1 MNAPLPRPAPG
12 SRVPPHDLETEKALL
27 GALMIN
33 QAAIYD
39 AADVVHVDSFYAGK
53 HRSIFDAILSLYA
66 KGEPIDIV
74 TVASK
79 LDERKQ
85 LQDTGGRAYLSE
97 LAGSAASPGSAAHYA
112 QVVQTKFML
121 RMLLDAGARIGE
133 LGFAEDREIEQ
144 VLDEAQQAVFAI
156 SNSSTM
162 RNFTAIKEELTE
174 AWERLE
180 SLQKHEGAMRG
191 VPTGFPAL
199 DNMLSGL
206 QKSDLVILA
215 ARPSMGKTAL
225 ALDIARQTATKHST
239 PVGVFSLEMSSQQLV
254 DRMLAAQA
262 GVNSWR
268 LRTGKISKDDEYERL
283 QEAIADLSEA
293 PIFIDDKAGN
303 TVLAMRSTARRMKME
318 KGLGLV
324 IVDYLQLITPTIM
337 GANVSTVQ
345 QVTEISRALK
355 QMARELEVPVLALSQ
370 LSRAVEQRR
379 GRPRLS
385 DLRDSGCLIGD
396 TLVQRADTGER
407 IPIRDLVGRENIP
420 LVSMDASYQ
429 LRPMLAA
436 RVFPSGKKKV
446 FSLMTRSGRSIKASA
461 NHKFLTFEGWQ
472 RLDALQEGDRIALPR
487 FLTAQEAPCALSVD
501 ELTLLAHLLGD
512 GCVLPRQPI
521 HYTSADTQNLVA
533 VENAA
538 QKLFGI
544 TPRRVR
550 QKNWWHSYLPSPYRL
565 TRGKHHPVTDWYAR
579 LGIKPV
585 RSYEKR
591 IPQAVFAADSKSIQL
606 FLHHLWAT
614 DGNISWKKLPGRK
627 PAAAIYYASSSR
639 GLAEDVQHLLLR
651 LGIWSSVRAVAQGTH
666 RPQYHVHI
674 QSAPVQLK
682 FLELVGSYGARGTI
696 VPELRQALRD
706 IAPLPNTDTIPQEV
720 WQLVGAEKECAD
732 MSWRDVASALKVSYN
747 GSALMAT
754 GVSRPRL
761 ARIAEAIGSEK
772 LVHLA
777 ESDVY
782 WDEIQSIQA
791 LGVEEVFDATVPGT
805 HNFVA
810 GDIIVH
816 NSIEQDA
823 DVVMFIHRE
832 DMMGSRGTDEK
843 NNIAEILI
851 EKHRNGP
858 VGKVDLLF
866 DDEKTTFRTIEKAD
880 FGDFTPEA
888 AVAGEDNPF

>member
-1 MNAPLPRPAPG
+1 MAQVRI
-12 SRVPPHDLETEKALL
+12 PPQDTEMERALL
-27 GALMIN
+27 GSLLIN
-33 QAAIYD
+33 QSAIYEV
-39 AADVVHVDSFYAGK
+39 ADVVHIDSFYAGK
-53 HRSIFDAILSLYA
+53 HRTIYDAMVSLY
-66 KGEPIDIV
+66 GRGDPIDVV

-85 LQDTGGRAYLSE
+85 LQEIGGRAYLSE
-97 LAGSAASPGSAAHYA
+97 LAGAAASPGSARHYA
-112 QVVQTKFML
+112 EVVQSKFVL
-121 RMLLDAGARIGE
+121 RSLLDAATKIGE
-133 LGFAEDREIEQ
+133 LGFQEDREVEH
-144 VLDEAQQAVFAI
+144 VLDEAQQAIFAVT
-156 SNSSTM
+156 NAPM
-162 RNFTAIKEELTE
+162 LQKFTAIKEELSE

-180 SLQKHEGAMRG
+180 NLQKHTGAIRG

-199 DNMLSGL
+199 DTMLSGF

-225 ALDIARQTATKHST
+225 ALDIARQTATTHKT
-239 PVGVFSLEMSSQQLV
+239 PVGIFSLEMSSQQLV

-283 QEAIADLSEA
+283 QAGIAELSEA
-293 PIFIDDKAGN
+293 PVYIDDKAGN
-303 TVLAMRSTARRMKME
+303 TVLSIRSVARRMKME

-324 IVDYLQLITPTIM
+324 IIDYLQLITPSTQ
-337 GANVSTVQ
+337 GSNVSVVQ

-355 QMARELEVPVLALSQ
+355 GMARELDVPVLALSQ
-370 LSRAVEQRR
+370 LSRAIEQRR

-385 DLRDSGCLIGD
+385 DLRDSGCLTGD

-407 IPIRDLVGRENIP
+407 VPIKSLVGQENIP
-420 LVSMDASYQ
+420 IVSMDAAYH
-429 LRPMLAA
+429 LRPMLAS
-436 RVFPSGKKKV
+436 RVFSNGIKQV
-446 FSLMTRSGRSIKASA
+446 FSLTTRSGRVIKASA
-461 NHKFLTFEGWQ
+461 NHQFLTFEGWQ

-487 FLTAQEAPCALSVD
+487 FLKAESAPCALSVE
-501 ELTLLAHLLGD
+501 ELVLLAHLLGD

-521 HYTSADTQNLVA
+521 HYTSADEKNIEA
-533 VENAA
+533 VEKAA
-538 QKLFGI
+538 SALFGI

-550 QKNWWHSYLPSPYRL
+550 QENWWHAYLPSPYRL
-565 TRGKHHPVTDWYAR
+565 THGKRHPITNWFTR
-579 LGIKPV
+579 LGLAPV

-591 IPQAVFAADSKSIQL
+591 VPQAVFAADAKSIQL

-614 DGNISWKKLPGRK
+614 DGNISWTKLVGRK
-627 PAAAIYYASSSR
+627 PAVAIYYATTSKQ
-639 GLAEDVQHLLLR
+639 LASDVQHLLLR
-651 LGIWSSVRAVAQGTH
+651 LGIWSSIAEDVQEKH
-666 RPQYHVHI
+666 RPNYHVHV

-682 FLELVGSYGARGTI
+682 FLELVGSYGSRGAI
-696 VPELRQALRD
+696 VRELQDALRA
-706 IAPLPNTDTIPQEV
+706 IAPIPNTDTVPKEV
-720 WQLVGAEKECAD
+720 WDLIDDAKRAAH
-732 MSWRDVASALKVSYN
+732 MSWRDVARSLNIAYN

-754 GVSRPRL
+754 DVSRPRL
-761 ARIAEAIGSEK
+761 ARVAHAIGSER

-782 WDEIQSIQA
+782 WDEVKTITP
-791 LGVEEVFDATVPGT
+791 LGSEEVFDATVPGT

-843 NNIAEILI
+843 NNVAEILI

-866 DDEKTTFRTIEKAD
+866 DDEKTTFRSVEKAD
-880 FGDFTPEA
+880 FGDFMPEA
-888 AVAGEDNPF
+888 SVGGEDEQPF